1 MAQRSV
7 QELSAEECSARLAGE
22 VVGRLVYMGEDG
34 PTAVP
39 VNYALDGE
47 AIVFRVEQGTKTAV
61 LGGPVAFEVDRI
73 DPAARSGW
81 SVLVRGTCHEVDLEE
96 VPAMLR
102 RMAGHF
108 PAPWAEGPHN
118 TWRSIV
124 PGMVT
129 GRQLGEAFSAPLI

>member
-1 MAQRSV
+1 MSQRNIA
-7 QELSAEECSARLAGE
+7 ELSAEECAERLATE

-39 VNYALDGE
+39 VNFALDGN
-47 AIVFRVEQGTKTAV
+47 AIVFRVEHGTKTAA
-61 LGGPVAFEVDRI
+61 LAGPVAFEVDRI

-81 SVLVRGTCHEVDLEE
+81 SVLVRGTCREVDLEE

-102 RMAGHF
+102 RMDGRF

-118 TWRSIV
+118 TWRVID
-124 PGMVT
+124 PTMVT
-129 GRQLGEAFSAPLI
+129 GRQLGEAFYAPLI